1 MAGVKPEDAGVRRCR
16 WHKKRAKSGTKEE
29 NATSKRFNQLL
40 NRFKPCL
47 GKQLS
52 LELERVFCYLELK
65 EKIVF

>member
-1 MAGVKPEDAGVRRCR
+1 MAGVKPEDAGVRRYR

-52 LELERVFCYLELK
+52 LELERVFLLFRIEGK
-65 EKIVF
+65 K